1 MENIKQSKPIKP
13 IIFDF
18 IALFCD
24 VILFSSA
31 VNCLFQSLAYAKAFD
46 IVLFIVSLVLGFIVY
61 YLSLN
66 PKRNPKVEKRL
77 AIAVGAVIIW
87 AILIPVLYLQLH

>member
-1 MENIKQSKPIKP
+1 MENIKQTKSIKSV
-13 IIFDF
+13 ILDF
-18 IALFCD
+18 ISLFCD
-24 VILFSSA
+24 VVLFSSA
-31 VNCLFQSLAYAKAFD
+31 VNCLFQSLSYAKTFD

-66 PKRNPKVEKRL
+66 PKKNPRVEMRL

-87 AILIPVLYLQLH
+87 AVLIPVLYQQLH